1 MKPVTNE
8 DIYKH
13 CRECIENN
21 YDHWCNKYNA
31 NPARSLEKC
40 LKDNF
45 IHKKLNIHKKL
56 KETE

>member
-1 MKPVTNE
+1 MKQITNE

-21 YDHWCNKYNA
+21 YDHWCNKYDA

-40 LKDNF
+40 VKDNF
-45 IHKKLNIHKKL
+45 IRKKL